1 MFSRITDLPILWLTF
16 ALAYIFAKPMFPY
29 VLSDPTF
36 GLLNQH
42 FSQVPDAR
50 CHKFFYFLCNKKS
63 KIFKPGDGFE
73 LPWILTYK
81 TTVKPLKHPP
91 IIISK
96 NKKMGSQ
103 KTTKSSTSRNETP
116 KSSTS
121 RNETPKSFTSRN
133 ETPES
138 STSRNETPKS
148 STSRNETPKSSTSR
162 NETPKSSTSR
172 NETPKSSTSRNET
185 PTGRLLLEDNFNS
198 FNASL
203 WKREI
208 KMPLKPDYEFC
219 VYHDENYQQLVQ
231 IDNGQLFIKPAIL
244 EDLYG
249 ENVYGKLQLNRCTS
263 TNADECLRQALSYSI
278 LPPIISARLT
288 TKERF
293 VLRYGKIEIRAR
305 FPQGDWLY
313 PEMWLEPKYSTY
325 GANYASGRV
334 LLGISRGNENLVNA
348 TNVSKIYDARRLDFG
363 VRVGTSPNIREILVS
378 KIHEFGPRW
387 TKDFHV
393 YTTIWTSDGFTFLVD
408 GEEIGRVR
416 PDGEGWMS
424 GPNIGRKN
432 APFDQEFYIT
442 LGVGAGGMR
451 VFPDNTTSSG
461 SPKPWRNIG
470 AKALLNFWNSRNE
483 WLSSWRQDD
492 GKKTAFAIDY
502 VKVWSH

>member
-1 MFSRITDLPILWLTF
+1 MFSCKTDLPILRLTF
-16 ALAYIFAKPMFPY
+16 ALACIFAKPVFPY
-29 VLSDPTF
+29 VLPDPTF
-36 GLLNQH
+36 EVLKPQGLRV
-42 FSQVPDAR
+42 SIPDAPGLR
-50 CHKFFYFLCNKKS
+50 IFGFHANVNKAIRANENGEIAGDVYLATNGRW
-63 KIFKPGDGFE
+63 IFEDLEVTVKKRDV
-73 LPWILTYK
+73 LHYWIYAQVNGAHYKNNVQTWRHSSVGSQEIGSQETTERSTTSRYK
-81 TTVKPLKHPP
+81 TP
-91 IIISK
+91 
-96 NKKMGSQ
+96 
-103 KTTKSSTSRNETP
+103 TTS
-116 KSSTS
+116 
-121 RNETPKSFTSRN
+121 
-133 ETPES
+133 
-138 STSRNETPKS
+138 
-148 STSRNETPKSSTSR
+148 
-162 NETPKSSTSR
+162 
-172 NETPKSSTSRNET
+172 
-185 PTGRLLLEDNFNS
+185 RLLLEDNFDS

-208 KMPLKPDYEFC
+208 KMPLRPDYEFC
-219 VYHDENYQQLVQ
+219 VYHNENHQQLVQ
-231 IDNGQLFIKPAIL
+231 IDDGQLLIKPIIL

-249 ENVYGKLQLNRCTS
+249 ENATTYGRLQLNKCTS
-263 TNADECLRQALSYSI
+263 TIPEECSRQALSYSI

-334 LLGISRGNENLVNA
+334 LLGMSRGNENLVNA
-348 TNVSKIYDARRLDFG
+348 TDVSKIYDARRLDFG
-363 VRVGTSPNIREILVS
+363 VRVLGANTLHGYSLNIREILVS

-416 PDGEGWMS
+416 PDEEGWMT
-424 GPNIGRKN
+424 GPNVGRRN

-442 LGVGAGGMR
+442 LGVGVGGVR

-461 SPKPWRNIG
+461 SPKPWRNLG
-470 AKALLNFWNSRNE
+470 AKAMLNFWNSRNE
-483 WLSSWRQDD
+483 WLSTWRQDG

-502 VKVWSH
+502 IKVWSH

>member
-1 MFSRITDLPILWLTF
+1 MFSGRTDLPILRLTF
-16 ALAYIFAKPMFPY
+16 ALACIFVKPVFLY
-29 VLSDPTF
+29 VLPDPTF
-36 GLLNQH
+36 EVLKPQGLRV
-42 FSQVPDAR
+42 SIPDASGLR
-50 CHKFFYFLCNKKS
+50 IFGFHANVNKAIRANENGEIAGNVYLATNGNW
-63 KIFKPGDGFE
+63 IFEDPEVTIKKRDV
-73 LPWILTYK
+73 LHYWIYAQVNGTHYK
-81 TTVKPLKHPP
+81 NNVKTWRQ
-91 IIISK
+91 SSVG
-96 NKKMGSQ
+96 NQGMGSQ
-103 KTTKSSTSRNETP
+103 ETT
-116 KSSTS
+116 
-121 RNETPKSFTSRN
+121 
-133 ETPES
+133 ES
-138 STSRNETPKS
+138 STSRNETPI
-148 STSRNETPKSSTSR
+148 
-162 NETPKSSTSR
+162 
-172 NETPKSSTSRNET
+172 
-185 PTGRLLLEDNFNS
+185 GRLLLEDNFNS

-219 VYHDENYQQLVQ
+219 VYHNENHQQLVQ
-231 IDNGQLFIKPAIL
+231 IDNGQLLIKPLIL
-244 EDLYG
+244 DDLYG
-249 ENVYGKLQLNRCTS
+249 ENATMHGKLQLSRCTS
-263 TNADECLRQALSYSI
+263 TNTDECLRQALSYSI

-424 GPNIGRKN
+424 GPNVGRKN

-442 LGVGAGGMR
+442 LGVGAGGLR

-483 WLSSWRQDD
+483 WLPSWRQDD
-492 GKKTAFAIDY
+492 GKNTAFAIDY

>member
-1 MFSRITDLPILWLTF
+1 MFFRRTDLPILRLTF
-16 ALAYIFAKPMFPY
+16 ALACIFVKPVFSY
-29 VLSDPTF
+29 VLPDPIF
-36 GLLNQH
+36 EVLKPQGLRV
-42 FSQVPDAR
+42 SIPDASGLR
-50 CHKFFYFLCNKKS
+50 IFGFHANVNKAIRANENGEIAGNVYLATNGNW
-63 KIFKPGDGFE
+63 IFEDPEVTIKKRDVLHYWIYAQVDG
-73 LPWILTYK
+73 THYK
-81 TTVKPLKHPP
+81 NNVTTWRQPLG
-91 IIISK
+91 
-96 NKKMGSQ
+96 NQEMGSQ
-103 KTTKSSTSRNETP
+103 ETTE
-116 KSSTS
+116 
-121 RNETPKSFTSRN
+121 
-133 ETPES
+133 
-138 STSRNETPKS
+138 
-148 STSRNETPKSSTSR
+148 
-162 NETPKSSTSR
+162 
-172 NETPKSSTSRNET
+172 SSTSRNET

-208 KMPLKPDYEFC
+208 KIPLKPDYEFC
-219 VYHDENYQQLVQ
+219 VYHNENHQQLVQ
-231 IDNGQLFIKPAIL
+231 IDNGQLLIKPIIL
-244 EDLYG
+244 DDLYG
-249 ENVYGKLQLNRCTS
+249 ENVTMYGRLQLSRCTS
-263 TNADECLRQALSYSI
+263 TNSDECSRKALSYNI

-363 VRVGTSPNIREILVS
+363 VRVGTFPNIREILVS

-416 PDGEGWMS
+416 PDEEGWMN
-424 GPNIGRKN
+424 GPNVGRKN

-442 LGVGAGGMR
+442 LGVGAGGVR
-451 VFPDNTTSSG
+451 VFPDNTISSG
-461 SPKPWRNIG
+461 SPKPWSNLG

-492 GKKTAFAIDY
+492 SKKTAFAIDY

>member
-1 MFSRITDLPILWLTF
+1 MFFRRTDLPILRLTF
-16 ALAYIFAKPMFPY
+16 ALACIFVKPVFSY
-29 VLSDPTF
+29 VLPDPIF
-36 GLLNQH
+36 EVLKPQGLRV
-42 FSQVPDAR
+42 SIPDASGLR
-50 CHKFFYFLCNKKS
+50 IFGFHANVNKAIRANENGEIAGNVYLATNGNW
-63 KIFKPGDGFE
+63 IFEDPEVTIKKRDVLHYWIYAQVDG
-73 LPWILTYK
+73 THYK
-81 TTVKPLKHPP
+81 NNVTTWRQPSVG
-91 IIISK
+91 
-96 NKKMGSQ
+96 NQEMGSQ
-103 KTTKSSTSRNETP
+103 ETTE
-116 KSSTS
+116 
-121 RNETPKSFTSRN
+121 
-133 ETPES
+133 
-138 STSRNETPKS
+138 
-148 STSRNETPKSSTSR
+148 
-162 NETPKSSTSR
+162 
-172 NETPKSSTSRNET
+172 SSTSRNET

-208 KMPLKPDYEFC
+208 KIPLKPDYEFC
-219 VYHDENYQQLVQ
+219 VYHNENHQQLVQ
-231 IDNGQLFIKPAIL
+231 IDNGQLLIKPIIL
-244 EDLYG
+244 DDLYG
-249 ENVYGKLQLNRCTS
+249 ENVTMYGRLQLSRCTS
-263 TNADECLRQALSYSI
+263 TNSDECSRKALSYNI

-363 VRVGTSPNIREILVS
+363 VRVGTFPNIREILVS

-416 PDGEGWMS
+416 PDEEGWMN
-424 GPNIGRKN
+424 GPNVGRKN

-442 LGVGAGGMR
+442 LGVGAGGVR
-451 VFPDNTTSSG
+451 VFPDNTISSG
-461 SPKPWRNIG
+461 SPKPWSNLG

-492 GKKTAFAIDY
+492 SKKTAFAIDY